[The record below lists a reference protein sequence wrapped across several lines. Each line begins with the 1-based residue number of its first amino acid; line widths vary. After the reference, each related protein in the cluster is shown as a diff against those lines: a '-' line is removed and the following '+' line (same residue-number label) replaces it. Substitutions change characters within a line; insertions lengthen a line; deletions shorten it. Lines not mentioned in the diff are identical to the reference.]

1 MLVEH
6 VCSYRP
12 APHMFAVFT
21 ERAVVGRLFFTM
33 LFCTMVM
40 MSTQRLFMLCSIVY
54 DACINVCAAKFSARA
69 RNKIQPIQKY
79 ASSTIRYQKLLKLM

>member
-21 ERAVVGRLFFTM
+21 ERSGNVLYYA
-33 LFCTMVM
+33 MVM
-40 MSTQRLFMLCSIVY
+40 MSTQRLFMLCSVVY
-54 DACINVCAAKFSARA
+54 DACINVCGSKFSARA
-69 RNKIQPIQKY
+69 TKY
-79 ASSTIRYQKLLKLM
+79 NQYKNTPRVLYDTKNC